1 MLPYDVVAIDILI
14 SEPATRLRTGYAF
27 TYYQLSLLPNML
39 VSSLLLALPLLV
51 SAVPRPNQLTFQ
63 DAPSTDATWT
73 MDLNELRL
81 VQFSEDEP
89 AK

>member
-1 MLPYDVVAIDILI
+1 
-14 SEPATRLRTGYAF
+14 
-27 TYYQLSLLPNML
+27 
-39 VSSLLLALPLLV
+39 LLLALPLLV